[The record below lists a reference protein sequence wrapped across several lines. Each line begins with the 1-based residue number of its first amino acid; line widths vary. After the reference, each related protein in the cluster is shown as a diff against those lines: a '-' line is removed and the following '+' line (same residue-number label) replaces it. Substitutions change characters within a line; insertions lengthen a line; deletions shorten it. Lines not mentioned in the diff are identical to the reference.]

1 MNIVDIPARVCLSLG
16 MKSLS
21 SELGGLATER
31 SRPDLADLDTLPTD
45 DLVARIAVEDA
56 KVPAA
61 VAAAGDAITDAV
73 DGIVARLESGGRL
86 IYVGAGTPGR
96 LAFVDSAE
104 CVPTFGTDPTLVVV
118 LIAGGSESMQTAGEG
133 FEDDGEAAAA
143 GLADLNVTAKDAV
156 VGISAS
162 GRTPY
167 VIGALEAARAAGA
180 LTIGIANNPDAAMS
194 RFCDVPI
201 EVETG
206 PEVIAGST
214 RMKAG
219 TAQKL
224 VLNTLST
231 ASMVKLGKTYGN
243 LMVDVKANNE
253 KLRIR
258 ARRIVVEATGADEDE
273 AATVL
278 SEADWHA
285 KTAIV
290 AILAGVDVPEARR
303 RLSGS
308 GGHVREALLTAEG

>member
-1 MNIVDIPARVCLSLG
+1 MQ
-16 MKSLS
+16 SLS

-31 SRPDLADLDTLPTD
+31 SRPDLADLDTLPTE
-45 DLVARIAVEDA
+45 DLVARIGAEDA

-61 VAAAGDAITDAV
+61 VAAAGEAITAAV
-73 DGIVARLESGGRL
+73 DGIVARLEIGGRL

-104 CVPTFGTDPTLVVV
+104 CVPTFGTDPGLVVV
-118 LIAGGSESMQTAGEG
+118 LIAGGPESMQNAGEG
-133 FEDDGEAAAA
+133 FEDDGDAAAA
-143 GLADLNVTAKDAV
+143 GMAGLNVTAKDAV

-167 VIGALEAARAAGA
+167 VVAALEAARAAGA
-180 LTIGIANNPDAAMS
+180 LTIGISNNRDAAMS

-201 EVETG
+201 EVEAG
-206 PEVIAGST
+206 PEINAGPT

-224 VLNTLST
+224 VPNTLST
-231 ASMVKLGKTYGN
+231 ATMVKLGKTYGN

-258 ARRIVVEATGADEDE
+258 ARRIVVEATGADDDV

-308 GGHVREALLTAEG
+308 GGHVREALLVAQG